1 MKPDRWVQSS
11 GASHQQRTCFSCLF
25 SRRIF
30 TSRFKSLLFTN
41 RRRISVISLVLRDKN
56 SRTSAD
62 WSLTSCWFYWFYWA
76 HDTLTVIKT
85 FKFSF
90 SNSLKLTDWKRKQI
104 MWRSLGILLII
115 NWSDGSSLV
124 CSLMKIKFKIRG
136 KLEKKK
142 NYFVFQI
149 FFFCPIILW
158 PFRWIQRP
166 LVGSQPEGWEP
177 LRLSEA
183 KISWPT
189 AVRSCDRQVPQL

>member
-41 RRRISVISLVLRDKN
+41 RRRISVVSLVLRDKN

-142 NYFVFQI
+142 KLFCVSD
-149 FFFCPIILW
+149 FFFLPNH
-158 PFRWIQRP
+158 
-166 LVGSQPEGWEP
+166 LVT
-177 LRLSEA
+177 L
-183 KISWPT
+183 
-189 AVRSCDRQVPQL
+189 